1 MNFIKKGYNL
11 LKDFSKIETFLTVV
25 RERSFSKAS
34 AKLGVSQPAVTQQIK
49 ALEKYLNTSI
59 VKRKKN
65 GILLTSEG
73 EEFYK
78 IAQRLEK
85 CLNEAQKD
93 IIKIVNKELTFRIG
107 ASFTIG
113 NFIIPGK
120 VLNNIK
126 EVINNDVM
134 IKINY
139 SQQVIDDLKDKKIDV
154 GLIENVIYDDELVY
168 KEWLDDELVI
178 FSNKE
183 LPRFLQKEDFY
194 KYGWI
199 CREEN
204 SHTKRLMSEIFQEVG
219 VDCNSFDILSE
230 VGNATAVKQS
240 VLLADKSAEKQ
251 TISVISRF
259 AILEELMYKKLF
271 ESKIR
276 GYDIKRKMYI
286 VYRKDRKH
294 DPYINNITNYLLSG
308 KSNP

>member
-1 MNFIKKGYNL
+1 M

-49 ALEKYLNTSI
+49 ALEKYLNASI

-85 CLNEAQKD
+85 CLTESQKD
-93 IIKIVNKELTFRIG
+93 IVKIINKELTFRIG

-194 KYGWI
+194 KYDWI

-219 VDCNSFDILSE
+219 VDCSQFNILSE

-240 VLLADKSAEKQ
+240 ILLADKSENHQ

-276 GYDIKRKMYI
+276 GYDIRRKMYI
-286 VYRKDRKH
+286 AYRKDRKH
-294 DPYINNITNYLLSG
+294 DPYISNITNYLLSG
-308 KSNP
+308 KANP